1 MRIILRALK
10 RSQAISPRGRSPVAG
25 GRVRARRRGFAYLC
39 APAARGLLAAD
50 WEGRVRGQTKSDG
63 WPGGYFRL
71 GRKYSLAWA
80 VLLGLALVFLPPLA
94 AQGQGGF
101 GESDTQSSS
110 GLDSMTVETEN
121 PDSMTVG
128 TENPNEMTVGTRSL
142 PVPVDTEKPS
152 AIPGTGVSPDSLTVG
167 TESLSDAPSGS
178 GLYGNAP
185 NPGAAPDLEPAS
197 PTSLTEARAMLR
209 RAQTRLQMAN
219 TAVGNMM
226 ERDYPK
232 GQARLLLYDEKKS
245 AQQQVDQAERWVQQF
260 GGGSAQSVAP

>member
-1 MRIILRALK
+1 MK
-10 RSQAISPRGRSPVAG
+10 GRM
-25 GRVRARRRGFAYLC
+25 
-39 APAARGLLAAD
+39 
-50 WEGRVRGQTKSDG
+50 QSDG
-63 WPGGYFRL
+63 WRGRYFRL
-71 GRKYSLAWA
+71 GRTGPSGFAIP
-80 VLLGLALVFLPPLA
+80 LALALSFSAPMA
-94 AQGQGGF
+94 AHGQGGF
-101 GESDTQSSS
+101 GESDAESSS

-128 TENPNEMTVGTRSL
+128 TEDPDDMTVGTRSL

-152 AIPGTGVSPDSLTVG
+152 AIPGTGLSPDSLTVG
-167 TESLSDAPSGS
+167 TEPLSDAPSGS

-209 RAQTRLQMAN
+209 RARARLQTAN

-232 GQARLLLYDEKKS
+232 GQARLLLYDERKS

-260 GGGSAQSVAP
+260 GDGSAQSVAP

>member
-1 MRIILRALK
+1 M
-10 RSQAISPRGRSPVAG
+10 
-25 GRVRARRRGFAYLC
+25 
-39 APAARGLLAAD
+39 
-50 WEGRVRGQTKSDG
+50 RGQTRSDG
-63 WPGGYFRL
+63 WL
-71 GRKYSLAWA
+71 GRY
-80 VLLGLALVFLPPLA
+80 LGSGTKGPSGFVVPLTLALSFSAPMA
-94 AQGQGGF
+94 AFGQGGF

-209 RAQTRLQMAN
+209 RAQARLQMAN

-260 GGGSAQSVAP
+260 GGGSAQSMAP